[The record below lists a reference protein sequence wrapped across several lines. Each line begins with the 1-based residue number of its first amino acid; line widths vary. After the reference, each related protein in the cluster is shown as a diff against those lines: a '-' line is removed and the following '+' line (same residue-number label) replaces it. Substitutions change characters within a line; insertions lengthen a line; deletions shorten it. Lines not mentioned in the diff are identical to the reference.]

1 MPQLRPSV
9 AKERNEINKSTET
22 IHNPLLKIHLKK
34 YFLMLEYLIYRK
46 WVKIL
51 KGKFRF
57 Y

>member
-22 IHNPLLKIHLKK
+22 THNPLLKIHLKK
-34 YFLMLEYLIYRK
+34 YFLMLEYLIYRN